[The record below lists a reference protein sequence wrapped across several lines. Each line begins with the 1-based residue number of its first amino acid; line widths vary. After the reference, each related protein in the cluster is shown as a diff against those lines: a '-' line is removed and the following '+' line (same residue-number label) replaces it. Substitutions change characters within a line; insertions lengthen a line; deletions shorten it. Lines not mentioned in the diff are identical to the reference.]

1 MDKFLEM
8 YKLSRLNHEETE
20 NLNTLITTKAIESIL
35 SNLPTESYIGG
46 FYQIFKEVKSIL
58 LKLFQK
64 LKKKRKL
71 PKSSY
76 KARIILISKP
86 KTSQENYKPI
96 SLMNMDAEIFKS
108 FISKLNST
116 IH

>member
-1 MDKFLEM
+1 MCT
-8 YKLSRLNHEETE
+8 YKTYTPTHKYTCKHSQTFIH
-20 NLNTLITTKAIESIL
+20 TKDPRDFID
-35 SNLPTESYIGG
+35 N

-71 PKSSY
+71 PNSSY

-86 KTSQENYKPI
+86 KTPQENYRPI
-96 SLMNMDAEIFKS
+96 SLMNIDAKILINILASQIQKC
-108 FISKLNST
+108 I
-116 IH
+116 